1 MTNAQKLLRE
11 INTKLSTNRQAIN
24 ELNIKENRSAEEN
37 VSLERLTGEM
47 SGLEVELRAAIV
59 AQPDETTVAHT
70 SEKPEDREKREIR
83 GKAKLAGFISA
94 VLEDRRLDGA
104 EAECSQ
110 AYSCGGRVPLEMFE
124 RRGVEERVLTPS
136 PSTSDQVIARP
147 IVPAIFQR
155 SSAAWLGISMPAV
168 ANGDAGFITLGT
180 SVTAGPKARS
190 AAADETAAAFTVTT
204 AQPRRITG
212 RFRFTQEDSARLD
225 GMEEALQMNL
235 SSVLS
240 DAVDNQ
246 AINGSGTGD
255 GTLNGLLNRLSNP
268 SNPATGQETFARYVT
283 AFGSHVDGTF
293 AVDLGGVRALLGPH
307 TYRHA
312 TSVFRANESAMTA
325 EGWMTDRTG
334 GVRVSQRIADPA
346 SNIQQAIV
354 RRDNP
359 VGDTVAVMPVWAQG
373 LQLIRDPYSGA
384 AKGETVV
391 SGVMLVGDVVILRSG
406 AFVQDSFR
414 LA

>member
-1 MTNAQKLLRE
+1 MTVKQK
-11 INTKLSTNRQAIN
+11 I
-24 ELNIKENRSAEEN
+24 ELKMSESRSALNAILDIAIEERTDVQKN
-37 VSLERLTGEM
+37 EVASLSETLQQ
-47 SGLEVELRAAIV
+47 LEPELRAAII
-59 AQPDETTVAHT
+59 AEPEQPEVLDA
-70 SEKPEDREKREIR
+70 EKPEARELRELR
-83 GKAKLAGFISA
+83 GKAKLSGFISA
-94 VLEDRRLDGA
+94 ALEDRRIDGA

-110 AYSCGGRVPLEMFE
+110 AFGCSGKVPLEMFE

-136 PSTSDQVIARP
+136 PATSDQVIARP

-155 SSAAWLGISMPAV
+155 SAAAWLGIDMPAV
-168 ANGDAGFITLGT
+168 ANGDAGFITLGS

-190 AAADETAAAFTVTT
+190 GAADETAAAFAVTT

-212 RFRFTQEDSARLD
+212 RFRFTAEDSARLG

-255 GTLNGLLNRLSNP
+255 GTLNGLLNRLANP
-268 SNPATGQETFARYVT
+268 SNPSSGQETFARYVT
-283 AFGSHVDGTF
+283 AFGSHVDGLF
-293 AVDLGGVRALLGPH
+293 ATDLAGVRMLIGPQ

-312 TSVFRANESAMTA
+312 VSVFRANESAMTA

-334 GVRVSQRIADPA
+334 GVRVSQRIADPS

-354 RRDNP
+354 RRANP
-359 VGDTVAVMPVWAQG
+359 MNDTVAVMPVWASG

-391 SGVMLVGDVVILRSG
+391 SGIMLVGDVVILRSG

>member
-1 MTNAQKLLRE
+1 MLQSQTIQ
-11 INTKLSTNRQAIN
+11 IRQ
-24 ELNIKENRSAEEN
+24 S
-37 VSLERLTGEM
+37 
-47 SGLEVELRAAIV
+47 ELRASIRALLDKNEPTETEKTELSSQRKEQDECEVKFRAAI
-59 AQPDETTVAHT
+59 ETEGVEETATV
-70 SEKPEDREKREIR
+70 EKPEDRERRELR

-124 RRGVEERVLTPS
+124 RRGVEDRVLTPS
-136 PSTSDQVIARP
+136 PATSDQVIARP
-147 IVPAIFQR
+147 VVPAIFQR
-155 SSAAWLGISMPAV
+155 SAAAWLGIDMPAV
-168 ANGDAGFITLGT
+168 ANGDAGYITLGT
-180 SVTAGPKARS
+180 SVTAGPKPKS
-190 AAADETAAAFTVTT
+190 GAADETAAAFAVTT

-212 RFRFTQEDSARLD
+212 RFRFTAEDSARLD
-225 GMEEALQMNL
+225 GMESALQMNL

-240 DAVDNQ
+240 DAVDDQ

-255 GTLNGLLNRLSNP
+255 GTINGLLNRLANP
-268 SNPATGQETFARYVT
+268 STPATGQETFARYVT

-293 AVDLGGVRALLGPH
+293 ATDLGGVRALLGPH

-312 TSVFRANESAMTA
+312 VSVFRANESAMTA

-334 GVRVSQRIADPA
+334 GVRVSQRIANPA
-346 SNIQQAIV
+346 SNIQQAII
-354 RRDNP
+354 RRANP
-359 VGDTVAVMPVWAQG
+359 MNDTVAVMPVWASG

-391 SGVMLVGDVVILRSG
+391 SGIMLVGDVVLLRSG

-414 LA
+414 VG

>member
-1 MTNAQKLLRE
+1 MTLSQKLTIRLSSCRQKLNDLLGVE
-11 INTKLSTNRQAIN
+11 ERSDEQNT
-24 ELNIKENRSAEEN
+24 ELETLTAEVQKTEP
-37 VSLERLTGEM
+37 
-47 SGLEVELRAAIV
+47 ELRAAIAAEGEEV
-59 AQPDETTVAHT
+59 VETTV
-70 SEKPEDREKREIR
+70 EKPEDRERRELR
-83 GKAKLAGFISA
+83 GKAKLSGFISA
-94 VLEDRRLDGA
+94 VLEDRRIDGA
-104 EAECSQ
+104 ELECSQ
-110 AYSCGGRVPLEMFE
+110 AFGCSGKVPLEMFE

-136 PSTSDQVIARP
+136 PATSDQVIARP

-155 SSAAWLGISMPAV
+155 SAAAWLGIDMPAV

-180 SVTAGPKARS
+180 SVTAGPKPRS
-190 AAADETAAAFTVTT
+190 GAADETAAAFAVTT

-212 RFRFTQEDSARLD
+212 RFRFTAEDSARLD

-255 GTLNGLLNRLSNP
+255 GTLNGLLNRLTNP
-268 SNPATGQETFARYVT
+268 SNPSSGQETFARYV
-283 AFGSHVDGTF
+283 AAVGSHIDGLF
-293 AVDLGGVRALLGPH
+293 ATDLAGVRMLVGPQ

-312 TSVFRANESAMTA
+312 VSVFRANESAMTA

-334 GVRVSQRIADPA
+334 GLRVSQRIADPS

-354 RRDNP
+354 RRANP
-359 VGDTVAVMPVWAQG
+359 MNDTVAVMPTWQG

-391 SGVMLVGDVVILRSG
+391 SGIMLVGDVVLLRSG